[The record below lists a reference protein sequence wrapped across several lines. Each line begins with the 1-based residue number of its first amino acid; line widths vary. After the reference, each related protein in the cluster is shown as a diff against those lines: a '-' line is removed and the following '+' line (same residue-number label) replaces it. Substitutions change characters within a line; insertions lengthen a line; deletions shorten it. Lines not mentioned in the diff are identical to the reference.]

1 MLEIIM
7 PLGPPSSNGAR
18 KSPRLSTKAK
28 VAPARTP
35 GMERERITEQ
45 QGKDCH
51 PRGNP
56 HGAKQGLQ
64 IHVDAK
70 ELTVVVERPRAN
82 DHLGRR
88 HRPEAVTEQ
97 QGIRQQ
103 EKQSDPE

>member
-18 KSPRLSTKAK
+18 KSPRLSKKILTRSRAK
-28 VAPARTP
+28 RKVI
-35 GMERERITEQ
+35 RERIAEQ

-51 PRGNP
+51 PRSNP

-70 ELTVVVERPRAN
+70 ELTVVVEGPGMN
-82 DHLGRR
+82 DRLGRR

-97 QGIRQQ
+97 QSVGQQ
-103 EKQSDPE
+103 EKQCDPE